1 MNVCKIS
8 VGCDWVLGCVSI
20 IIVGIGVG
28 FLEPGPSTNK
38 EGLSEGEADIGV
50 GRVDIKTIHVAGV
63 LIGTLF
69 PGDTHAWGSGIFLR
83 EPTST
88 NLYSIPFD
96 YNSVLLF
103 LAVENMYDRL
113 SIFFYSTNKYYQ
125 QTITISYYYFIIF
138 SLFMFLLF
146 SANYF
151 SYFKRY
157 KSYIGID
164 VQVVFGRGFD
174 NGRQWGEV

>member
-28 FLEPGPSTNK
+28 FLEPRPSTNK
-38 EGLSEGEADIGV
+38 EGFSEGDANIGV
-50 GRVDIKTIHVAGV
+50 SRVGTKTIHVAGE
-63 LIGTLF
+63 LIRALF
-69 PGDTHAWGSGIFLR
+69 PGDTHAWGSWIFLR

-103 LAVENMYDRL
+103 LAVENIYDRL
-113 SIFFYSTNKYYQ
+113 SIFFFIQPTKILSTNYHYIIF
-125 QTITISYYYFIIF
+125 ITLLSF
-138 SLFMFLLF
+138 SLFMLLLF
-146 SANYF
+146 SGNYF

-157 KSYIGID
+157 KSYIGY
-164 VQVVFGRGFD
+164 FFE
-174 NGRQWGEV
+174 NF